1 MGIRALVLVPT
12 RELALQ
18 TAQVLKQLIKHSN
31 LSYTLIIGGHDYTGQ
46 FESLAINPDIV
57 IATPGRLLELM
68 LSTQFQ
74 FKSLEY
80 LVLDEADNLMEKQH
94 REYVYSIVE
103 KCNKQRAT
111 ILLSATIPESLQ
123 DFSVVGMKEYQLIRL
138 SAEY

>member
-1 MGIRALVLVPT
+1 MIPVILKQQDIIACAKTGSGKTFAFLIPILSMLKQKLDQVGVRALILVPT

-18 TAQVLKQLIKHSN
+18 TAQVLKQLIRYSN

-57 IATPGRLLELM
+57 IATPGRLLELV

-74 FKSLEY
+74 FKALEY

-94 REYVYSIVE
+94 REYVY
-103 KCNKQRAT
+103 
-111 ILLSATIPESLQ
+111 
-123 DFSVVGMKEYQLIRL
+123 
-138 SAEY
+138 

>member
-1 MGIRALVLVPT
+1 MIPVILKQQDIIACAKTGSGKTFAFLIPILSMLKQKLDQVGVRALILVPT

-18 TAQVLKQLIKHSN
+18 TAQVLKQLIRYSN

-57 IATPGRLLELM
+57 IATPGRLLELV

-74 FKSLEY
+74 FRALEY

-94 REYVYSIVE
+94 REYVY
-103 KCNKQRAT
+103 
-111 ILLSATIPESLQ
+111 
-123 DFSVVGMKEYQLIRL
+123 
-138 SAEY
+138 

>member
-1 MGIRALVLVPT
+1 MIAVILKQQDIIACAKTGSGKTFAFLIPILSMLKQKLDQVGVRALILVPT

-18 TAQVLKQLIKHSN
+18 TAQVLKQLIRYSN

-57 IATPGRLLELM
+57 IATPGRLLELV

-74 FKSLEY
+74 FKALEY

-94 REYVYSIVE
+94 REYVY
-103 KCNKQRAT
+103 
-111 ILLSATIPESLQ
+111 
-123 DFSVVGMKEYQLIRL
+123 
-138 SAEY
+138 